1 MLDDNNLRMKK
12 FLLIKRKGQ
21 WFSPNSDKPFSGVA
35 SCNGFTYR
43 YTLDG
48 RKVLLSK
55 PRPNPQRVV
64 KNLWLFENPQRRG
77 FVNGLYY
84 PFVTAN
90 GNTDIGAGIDMSKQT
105 AAFRKEAQRGLTPQR
120 MNQELNKRVN
130 EHLRKVDTALRR
142 YTNYPDTVS
151 PQIKEGLADL
161 RYQVGSLGGY
171 PKLLQSDT
179 KGDLN
184 GIRRESRV
192 MFKNKKGQMQFDKR
206 RYDARNSNYFY
217 YRQGGMISPLMESIM
232 PNTYKES
239 RSEQMKREQTRR
251 AAQKLQQKVN
261 ALKSGTNVKNNIF
274 ASLAKSNSLLR

>member
-1 MLDDNNLRMKK
+1 MIMTKK
-12 FLLIKRKGQ
+12 IIVKRNRQYFIG
-21 WFSPNSDKPFSGVA
+21 NSTIPFSGIMRLVD
-35 SCNGFTYR
+35 GKVYK

-84 PFVTAN
+84 QFVTAN

-105 AAFRKEAQRGLTPQR
+105 AAFRREAQRGLTPQR

-171 PKLLQSDT
+171 PKLLQSVA

-184 GIRRESRV
+184 GIQRESRV

-232 PNTYKES
+232 PNAYKES
-239 RSEQMKREQTRR
+239 RSEQMQREQTRR

-261 ALKSGTNVKNNIF
+261 ALKSGTNVKNNIS

>member
-1 MLDDNNLRMKK
+1 MYKDYYVRRN
-12 FLLIKRKGQ
+12 GQ
-21 WFSPNSDKPFSGVA
+21 WISLNTGKPFSGIVR
-35 SCNGFTYR
+35 SGNLYFNLTK
-43 YTLDG
+43 DG
-48 RKVLLSK
+48 RKILLSK
-55 PRPNPQRVV
+55 PRPDPQRVV

-120 MNQELNKRVN
+120 MNQELYKRAN

-151 PQIKEGLADL
+151 PQIKEGLADI
-161 RYQVGSLGGY
+161 RYQVGSLGGF
-171 PKLLQSDT
+171 PKLLRAVA

-192 MFKNKKGQMQFDKR
+192 MYRNNNTGKMEYDR
-206 RYDARNSNYFY
+206 RRHEARLRNYFH

-232 PNTYKES
+232 PNAYKES
-239 RSEQMKREQTRR
+239 RSEQMQREQTRR

-261 ALKSGTNVKNNIF
+261 ALKSGTNVKNNIS

>member
-1 MLDDNNLRMKK
+1 MKR
-12 FLLIKRKGQ
+12 FILIKRNGQ

-55 PRPNPQRVV
+55 PRPDPQRVV
-64 KNLWLFENPQRRG
+64 KNLWQFENPQRRG

-171 PKLLQSDT
+171 PKLLQSVT

-239 RSEQMKREQTRR
+239 RSEQMQREQTRR

-261 ALKSGTNVKNNIF
+261 ALKSGTNVKNNIS

>member
-1 MLDDNNLRMKK
+1 MKR
-12 FLLIKRKGQ
+12 FILIKRNGQ

-55 PRPNPQRVV
+55 PRPDPQRVV
-64 KNLWLFENPQRRG
+64 KNLWQFENPQRRG

-171 PKLLQSDT
+171 PKLLQSVA

-184 GIRRESRV
+184 GIQRESRV

-239 RSEQMKREQTRR
+239 RSGQMKREQTRR
-251 AAQKLQQKVN
+251 AAQKLQQK
-261 ALKSGTNVKNNIF
+261 AKAIEPYTNVRNNIS

>member
-1 MLDDNNLRMKK
+1 MKR
-12 FLLIKRKGQ
+12 FILIKRNGQ

-55 PRPNPQRVV
+55 PRPDPQRVV
-64 KNLWLFENPQRRG
+64 KNLWQFENPQRRG

-105 AAFRKEAQRGLTPQR
+105 AAFRREAQRGLTPQR

-161 RYQVGSLGGY
+161 SYQVGSLGGY
-171 PKLLQSDT
+171 PKLLQSVA

-184 GIRRESRV
+184 GIQRESRV

-217 YRQGGMISPLMESIM
+217 FRQGGMISPLMESIM

-239 RSEQMKREQTRR
+239 RSEPMKREQTRR
-251 AAQKLQQKVN
+251 AAQKLQQKGN
-261 ALKSGTNVKNNIF
+261 ALKSGTNVRNNIS

>member
-1 MLDDNNLRMKK
+1 MTKK
-12 FLLIKRKGQ
+12 IIVKRNRQYFIG
-21 WFSPNSDKPFSGVA
+21 NSTIPFSGIMRLVD
-35 SCNGFTYR
+35 GKVYK

-105 AAFRKEAQRGLTPQR
+105 AAFRREAQRGLTPQR

-171 PKLLQSDT
+171 PKLLQSVA

-184 GIRRESRV
+184 GIQRESRV

-251 AAQKLQQKVN
+251 AAQKLQQK
-261 ALKSGTNVKNNIF
+261 AKAIEPYTNVKNNIS

>member
-1 MLDDNNLRMKK
+1 MKK
-12 FLLIKRKGQ
+12 FLVIKRKGQ
-21 WFSPNSDKPFSGVA
+21 WFMPNSDKPFSGVA

-105 AAFRKEAQRGLTPQR
+105 AAFRREAQRGLTPQR

-171 PKLLQSDT
+171 PKLLQSVA

-184 GIRRESRV
+184 GIQRESRV

-239 RSEQMKREQTRR
+239 RSEQMQREQTRR
-251 AAQKLQQKVN
+251 AAQKLQQKGN
-261 ALKSGTNVKNNIF
+261 ALKSGTNVKNNIS

>member
-1 MLDDNNLRMKK
+1 MKR
-12 FLLIKRKGQ
+12 FILIKRNGQ

-64 KNLWLFENPQRRG
+64 KNLWQFENPQRRG

-105 AAFRKEAQRGLTPQR
+105 AAFRREAQRGLTPQR

-171 PKLLQSDT
+171 PKLLQSVA

-184 GIRRESRV
+184 GIQRESRV

-217 YRQGGMISPLMESIM
+217 FRQGGMISPLMESIM

-239 RSEQMKREQTRR
+239 RSEPMKREQTRR
-251 AAQKLQQKVN
+251 AAQKLQQKGN
-261 ALKSGTNVKNNIF
+261 ALKSGTNVRNNIS
-274 ASLAKSNSLLR
+274 ASLAKPNSLLR

>member
-1 MLDDNNLRMKK
+1 MKR
-12 FLLIKRKGQ
+12 FILIKRNGQ

-105 AAFRKEAQRGLTPQR
+105 AAFRREAQRGLTPQR

-171 PKLLQSDT
+171 PKLLQSVA

-184 GIRRESRV
+184 GIQRESRV

-217 YRQGGMISPLMESIM
+217 FRQGGMISPLMESIM
-232 PNTYKES
+232 PNAYKEL
-239 RSEQMKREQTRR
+239 RSEQMQREQTRR
-251 AAQKLQQKVN
+251 AAQKIQQK
-261 ALKSGTNVKNNIF
+261 AKAIESYTNVRNNIS

>member
-1 MLDDNNLRMKK
+1 MKR
-12 FLLIKRKGQ
+12 FILIKRNGQ

-55 PRPNPQRVV
+55 PRPDPQRVV
-64 KNLWLFENPQRRG
+64 KNLWQFENPQRRG

-120 MNQELNKRVN
+120 MNQELYKRAN

-171 PKLLQSDT
+171 PKLLQSVA
-179 KGDLN
+179 KGELN
-184 GIRRESRV
+184 GIQRESRV

-239 RSEQMKREQTRR
+239 RSEQMQREQTRR

-261 ALKSGTNVKNNIF
+261 ALKSGTNVKNNIS

>member
-1 MLDDNNLRMKK
+1 MKR
-12 FLLIKRKGQ
+12 FILIKRNGQ

-55 PRPNPQRVV
+55 PRPDPQRVV
-64 KNLWLFENPQRRG
+64 KNLWQFENPQRRG

-105 AAFRKEAQRGLTPQR
+105 AAFRREAQRGLTPQR

-130 EHLRKVDTALRR
+130 EHLRKVDTVLRR

-171 PKLLQSDT
+171 PKLLQSVT

>member
-1 MLDDNNLRMKK
+1 MKR
-12 FLLIKRKGQ
+12 FILIKRNGQ

-171 PKLLQSDT
+171 PKLLQSVT

>member
-1 MLDDNNLRMKK
+1 MKR
-12 FLLIKRKGQ
+12 FILIKRNGQ

-55 PRPNPQRVV
+55 PRPDPQRVV
-64 KNLWLFENPQRRG
+64 KNLWQFENPQRRG

-171 PKLLQSDT
+171 PKLLQSVA

-184 GIRRESRV
+184 GIQRESRV

-217 YRQGGMISPLMESIM
+217 FRQGGMISPLMESIM

-239 RSEQMKREQTRR
+239 RSEPMKREQTRR
-251 AAQKLQQKVN
+251 AAQKLQQKGN
-261 ALKSGTNVKNNIF
+261 ALKSGTNVRNNIS

>member
-1 MLDDNNLRMKK
+1 MYKDYYVRRN
-12 FLLIKRKGQ
+12 GQ
-21 WFSPNSDKPFSGVA
+21 WISLNTGKPFSGIVR
-35 SCNGFTYR
+35 SGNLYFNLTK
-43 YTLDG
+43 DG
-48 RKVLLSK
+48 RKILLSK
-55 PRPNPQRVV
+55 PKPDPKRIVA
-64 KNLWLFENPQRRG
+64 NLWLFENPKRRG

-120 MNQELNKRVN
+120 MNQELYKRAN

-171 PKLLQSDT
+171 PKLLQSVA

-184 GIRRESRV
+184 GIQRESKV
-192 MFKNKKGQMQFDKR
+192 MFRNKNGQMQFDKR

-217 YRQGGMISPLMESIM
+217 YRQGGMISSLMESIM

-239 RSEQMKREQTRR
+239 RSGQMKREQTRR
-251 AAQKLQQKVN
+251 AAQKLQQK
-261 ALKSGTNVKNNIF
+261 AKAIEPYTNVRNNIS

>member
-1 MLDDNNLRMKK
+1 MRKK
-12 FLLIKRKGQ
+12 IIVKRKGQ
-21 WFSPNSDKPFSGVA
+21 FYIGNSSVPFSGVIRLVD
-35 SCNGFTYR
+35 GKVYR

-48 RKVLLSK
+48 RKILLSK
-55 PRPNPQRVV
+55 PKPDPQRIVD
-64 KNLWLFENPQRRG
+64 NFWQFENPQRRG

-84 PFVTAN
+84 PFVTVN

-120 MNQELNKRVN
+120 MNQELYKRAN

-151 PQIKEGLADL
+151 PQIKEGLADI
-161 RYQVGSLGGY
+161 RYQVGSLGGF
-171 PKLLQSDT
+171 PKLLRAVA

-192 MFKNKKGQMQFDKR
+192 MYRNNNTGKMEYDKR
-206 RYDARNSNYFY
+206 RHEARCRGFFHYG
-217 YRQGGMISPLMESIM
+217 QGGFVGMASPLMESIV
-232 PNTYKES
+232 PYKGFNP
-239 RSEQMKREQTRR
+239 EQMQREQTRR
-251 AAQKLQQKVN
+251 AAQEIQQKG
-261 ALKSGTNVKNNIF
+261 KTIEPYTNVRNNIS

>member
-1 MLDDNNLRMKK
+1 MKK

-21 WFSPNSDKPFSGVA
+21 WFMPNSDKPFSGVA

-48 RKVLLSK
+48 RKILLSK
-55 PRPNPQRVV
+55 PKPDPQRIVA
-64 KNLWLFENPQRRG
+64 NLWQFENPQRRG

-120 MNQELNKRVN
+120 MNQELYKRAN
-130 EHLRKVDTALRR
+130 EHLKKVDSALRR

-171 PKLLQSDT
+171 PKLLQSVA

-184 GIRRESRV
+184 GIQRESRV

-239 RSEQMKREQTRR
+239 RSEQMQREQTRR

-261 ALKSGTNVKNNIF
+261 ALKSGTNVKNNIS

>member
-1 MLDDNNLRMKK
+1 MKR
-12 FLLIKRKGQ
+12 FILIKRNGQ

-55 PRPNPQRVV
+55 PRPDPQRVV
-64 KNLWLFENPQRRG
+64 KNLWQFENPQRRG

-171 PKLLQSDT
+171 PKLLQSVA

-184 GIRRESRV
+184 GIQRESRV

-239 RSEQMKREQTRR
+239 RSEQMQREQTRR

-261 ALKSGTNVKNNIF
+261 ALKSGTNVKNNIS

>member
-1 MLDDNNLRMKK
+1 MKR
-12 FLLIKRKGQ
+12 FILIKRNGQ

-55 PRPNPQRVV
+55 PRPDPQRVV
-64 KNLWLFENPQRRG
+64 KNLWQFENPQRRG

-105 AAFRKEAQRGLTPQR
+105 AAFRREAQRGLTPQR

-171 PKLLQSDT
+171 PKLLQSVA

-184 GIRRESRV
+184 GIQRESRV

-217 YRQGGMISPLMESIM
+217 FRQGGMISPLMESIM

-239 RSEQMKREQTRR
+239 RSEPMKREQTRR
-251 AAQKLQQKVN
+251 AAQKLQQKGNV
-261 ALKSGTNVKNNIF
+261 LKSGTNVRNNIS
-274 ASLAKSNSLLR
+274 ASLAKPNSLLR

>member
-1 MLDDNNLRMKK
+1 MKR
-12 FLLIKRKGQ
+12 FILIKRNGQ

-55 PRPNPQRVV
+55 PRPDPQRVV
-64 KNLWLFENPQRRG
+64 KNLWQFENPQRRG

-105 AAFRKEAQRGLTPQR
+105 AAFRREAQRGLTPQR

-130 EHLRKVDTALRR
+130 EHLRKVDTAVRR

-171 PKLLQSDT
+171 PKLLQSVA

-184 GIRRESRV
+184 GIQRESRV

-217 YRQGGMISPLMESIM
+217 FRQGGMISPLMESIM

-239 RSEQMKREQTRR
+239 RSEPMKREQTRR
-251 AAQKLQQKVN
+251 AAQKLQQKGN
-261 ALKSGTNVKNNIF
+261 ALKSGTNVRNNIS
-274 ASLAKSNSLLR
+274 ASLAKPNSLLR

>member
-1 MLDDNNLRMKK
+1 MRKK
-12 FLLIKRKGQ
+12 IIVKRKGQ
-21 WFSPNSDKPFSGVA
+21 FYIGNSSVPFSGVIRLVD
-35 SCNGFTYR
+35 GKVYR

-48 RKVLLSK
+48 RKILLSK
-55 PRPNPQRVV
+55 PKPDPQRIVD
-64 KNLWLFENPQRRG
+64 NFWQFENPQRRG

-105 AAFRKEAQRGLTPQR
+105 AAFRREAQRGLTPQR
-120 MNQELNKRVN
+120 MKQELNKRVN

-171 PKLLQSDT
+171 PKLLQSVA

-184 GIRRESRV
+184 GIQRESKV

-217 YRQGGMISPLMESIM
+217 FRQGGMISPLMESIM
-232 PNTYKES
+232 PNAYKEL
-239 RSEQMKREQTRR
+239 RSEQMQREQTRR
-251 AAQKLQQKVN
+251 AAQKIQQK
-261 ALKSGTNVKNNIF
+261 AKAIESYTNVRNNIS

>member
-1 MLDDNNLRMKK
+1 MKR
-12 FLLIKRKGQ
+12 FILIKRNGQ

-64 KNLWLFENPQRRG
+64 KNLWLFENPKRRG

-120 MNQELNKRVN
+120 MNQELYKRAN

-171 PKLLQSDT
+171 PKLLQSVA

-184 GIRRESRV
+184 GIQRESRV
-192 MFKNKKGQMQFDKR
+192 MFKNKKVQMQFDKR

-217 YRQGGMISPLMESIM
+217 YRQGGMISPLMESII
-232 PNTYKES
+232 PYVPYKGFTP
-239 RSEQMKREQTRR
+239 EQMQKEQTRR
-251 AAQKLQQKVN
+251 AAQEIQQK
-261 ALKSGTNVKNNIF
+261 AKAIEPYTNVKNNIS

>member
-1 MLDDNNLRMKK
+1 MKR
-12 FLLIKRKGQ
+12 FILIKRNGQ

-55 PRPNPQRVV
+55 PRPDPQRVV
-64 KNLWLFENPQRRG
+64 KNLWQFENPQRRG

-105 AAFRKEAQRGLTPQR
+105 AAFRREAQRGLTPQR

-171 PKLLQSDT
+171 PKLLQSVA

-184 GIRRESRV
+184 GIQRESRV

-217 YRQGGMISPLMESIM
+217 FRQGGMISPLMESIM
-232 PNTYKES
+232 PNAYKEL
-239 RSEQMKREQTRR
+239 RSEQMQREQTRR
-251 AAQKLQQKVN
+251 AAQEIQQK
-261 ALKSGTNVKNNIF
+261 AKAIEPYTNVKNNIS

>member
-1 MLDDNNLRMKK
+1 MKR
-12 FLLIKRKGQ
+12 FILIKRNGQ
-21 WFSPNSDKPFSGVA
+21 WFSPNSDKAFSGVA

-55 PRPNPQRVV
+55 PRPDPQRVV
-64 KNLWLFENPQRRG
+64 KNLWQFENPQRRG

-105 AAFRKEAQRGLTPQR
+105 AAFRREAQRGLTPQR

-171 PKLLQSDT
+171 PKLLQSVA

-184 GIRRESRV
+184 GIQRESRV

-217 YRQGGMISPLMESIM
+217 FRQGGMISPLMESIM

-239 RSEQMKREQTRR
+239 RSEPMKREQTRR
-251 AAQKLQQKVN
+251 AAQKLQQKGN
-261 ALKSGTNVKNNIF
+261 ALKSGTNVRNNIS
-274 ASLAKSNSLLR
+274 ASLAKPNSLLR

>member
-1 MLDDNNLRMKK
+1 MKR
-12 FLLIKRKGQ
+12 FILIKRNGQ

-55 PRPNPQRVV
+55 PRPDPQRVV
-64 KNLWLFENPQRRG
+64 KNLWQFENPQRRG

-105 AAFRKEAQRGLTPQR
+105 AAFRREAQRGLTPQR

-171 PKLLQSDT
+171 PKLLQSVA

-184 GIRRESRV
+184 GIQRESRV

-217 YRQGGMISPLMESIM
+217 YRQGGMISLLMESIM

-239 RSEQMKREQTRR
+239 RSEQMQREQTRR

-261 ALKSGTNVKNNIF
+261 ALKSGTNVKNNIS

>member
-1 MLDDNNLRMKK
+1 MKK
-12 FLLIKRKGQ
+12 DYYVRRNGQ
-21 WFSPNSDKPFSGVA
+21 WISLNTGKPFSGIVR
-35 SCNGFTYR
+35 SGKLVYNLTK
-43 YTLDG
+43 DG

-55 PRPNPQRVV
+55 PAPNPQRVV
-64 KNLWLFENPQRRG
+64 NNLFLFENPNNYG
-77 FVNGLYY
+77 FRNGLYH

-90 GNTDIGAGIDMSKQT
+90 GNIDIGAGIDMSKQT
-105 AAFRKEAQRGLTPQR
+105 TAFRREAQRGLTPRR
-120 MNQELNKRVN
+120 MNQELYKRVN
-130 EHLRKVDTALRR
+130 EHLGKVDTALSK
-142 YTNYPDTVS
+142 YTDYPDTVS

-171 PKLLQSDT
+171 PKLLQSVT

-261 ALKSGTNVKNNIF
+261 ALKSGTNVKNNIS

>member
-1 MLDDNNLRMKK
+1 MIMTKK
-12 FLLIKRKGQ
+12 IIVKRNRQYFIG
-21 WFSPNSDKPFSGVA
+21 NSTIPFSGIMRLVD
-35 SCNGFTYR
+35 GKVYK

-105 AAFRKEAQRGLTPQR
+105 AAFRREAQRGLTPQR

-130 EHLRKVDTALRR
+130 EHLRKVDSALRR

-171 PKLLQSDT
+171 PKLLQSVA

-184 GIRRESRV
+184 GIQRESRV

-217 YRQGGMISPLMESIM
+217 FRQGGMISPLMESIM

-239 RSEQMKREQTRR
+239 RSEPMKREQTRR
-251 AAQKLQQKVN
+251 AAQKLQQKGN
-261 ALKSGTNVKNNIF
+261 ALKSGTNVRNNIS
-274 ASLAKSNSLLR
+274 ASLAKPNSLLR

>member
-1 MLDDNNLRMKK
+1 MTKK
-12 FLLIKRKGQ
+12 IIVKRNRQYFIG
-21 WFSPNSDKPFSGVA
+21 NSTIPFSGIMRLVD
-35 SCNGFTYR
+35 GKVYK

-105 AAFRKEAQRGLTPQR
+105 AAFRREAQRGLTPQR

-130 EHLRKVDTALRR
+130 EHLRKVDSALRR

-171 PKLLQSDT
+171 PKLLQSVA

-184 GIRRESRV
+184 GIQRESRV

-217 YRQGGMISPLMESIM
+217 FRQGGMISPLMESIM

-239 RSEQMKREQTRR
+239 RSEPMKREQTRR
-251 AAQKLQQKVN
+251 AAQKLQQKGN
-261 ALKSGTNVKNNIF
+261 ALKSGTNVRNNIS
-274 ASLAKSNSLLR
+274 ASLAKPNSLLR

>member
-1 MLDDNNLRMKK
+1 MKR
-12 FLLIKRKGQ
+12 FILIKRNGQ

-55 PRPNPQRVV
+55 PRPDPQRVV
-64 KNLWLFENPQRRG
+64 KNLWQFENPQRRG

-105 AAFRKEAQRGLTPQR
+105 AAFRREAQRGLTPQR

-171 PKLLQSDT
+171 PKLLQSVA

-184 GIRRESRV
+184 GIQRESRV

-217 YRQGGMISPLMESIM
+217 FRQGGMISPLMESIM

-239 RSEQMKREQTRR
+239 RSEQMQREQTRR

-261 ALKSGTNVKNNIF
+261 ALKSGTNVKNNIS

>member
-1 MLDDNNLRMKK
+1 MKR
-12 FLLIKRKGQ
+12 FILIKRNGQ

-105 AAFRKEAQRGLTPQR
+105 AAFRREAQRGLTPQR

-171 PKLLQSDT
+171 PKLLQSVA

-184 GIRRESRV
+184 GIQRESRV

-217 YRQGGMISPLMESIM
+217 FRQGGMISPLMESIM

-239 RSEQMKREQTRR
+239 RSEQMQREQTRR
-251 AAQKLQQKVN
+251 AAQKLQQKGN
-261 ALKSGTNVKNNIF
+261 ALKSGTNVKNNIS